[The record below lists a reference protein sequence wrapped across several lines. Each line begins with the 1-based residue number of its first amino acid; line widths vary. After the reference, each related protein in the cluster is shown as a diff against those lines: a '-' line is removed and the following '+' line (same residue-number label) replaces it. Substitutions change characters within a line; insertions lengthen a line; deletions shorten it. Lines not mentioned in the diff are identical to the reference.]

1 MATAPHILV
10 IIVTWNKKQYILNLL
25 ASLTQLAYP
34 QDALDIVVVD
44 NASEDDTVAAIT
56 QAYPQVRLLQNT
68 ENLGGTGGFNTGL
81 SWAFQQNDYQ
91 YLWLLDNDVLV
102 HQQALATLVHLLE
115 SQPEVAVA
123 GSTMLQLDYPWR
135 VNEMGAFVNRGL
147 GTLVLNRHLEEIPA
161 LQGHSLA
168 TLQSLPIDLTQLLL
182 HCQPSMDVDYV
193 AAASLLVRAE
203 VARQAGLWRNYFIHF
218 DDVEWCL
225 RIKRHLGQRVVVS
238 AQSLIWHLS
247 AAAKVP
253 TWVLY
258 YDNRNMLDLLK
269 THDVAPQELQ
279 RVMRRVLLKALYY
292 QIIAKPDLAHLHH
305 RALADFQAG
314 RNGHQDIQL
323 EVDYQPL
330 AAVLP
335 ILLAPTINRILI
347 AWTLNLQAMELQ
359 EPLIQAQLKRPE
371 LVIDFLTLPGGEARF
386 QMPWS
391 RFIFMPKRLTRW
403 LTYWQLRGQ
412 YDLVIQSDYQPSLGL
427 AWLNAEQ
434 LFVNDE
440 GFCQRSKPKFKAVV
454 DAGWQFL
461 RSFFW
466 RKDNFLQ
473 PAKPIEPWVKKT
485 YKSDDSTC

>member
-1 MATAPHILV
+1 MATTPHILV
-10 IIVTWNKKQYILNLL
+10 IIVTWNKKQYVLDLL
-25 ASLTQLAYP
+25 ASLAQLDYP
-34 QDALDIVVVD
+34 REALDIVVVD
-44 NASEDDTVAAIT
+44 NASVDDTVAAIS

-81 SWAFQQNDYQ
+81 SFAFQQHHYQ
-91 YLWLLDNDVLV
+91 YFWLLDNDVLV
-102 HQQALATLVHLLE
+102 HQQALRTLVDLLE
-115 SQPEVAVA
+115 CQPQVAVA

-135 VNEMGAFVNRGL
+135 INEMGAFVNRGL
-147 GTLVLNRHLEEIPA
+147 GTLMLNRHLEEIPA

-168 TLQSLPIDLTQLLL
+168 HLQNLPIDLTQLLL
-182 HCQPSMDVDYV
+182 HCQPYMDVDYV

-225 RIKRHLGQRVVVS
+225 RIKRRLGQRVVVS
-238 AQSLIWHLS
+238 AHSLIWHLS

-292 QIIAKPDLAHLHH
+292 QIIAKSDLAQLHH

-314 RNGHQDIQL
+314 RDGRQEIQL
-323 EVDYQPL
+323 EVNYQPI
-330 AAVLP
+330 AAILP
-335 ILLAPTINRILI
+335 VLLAPTLKRILV
-347 AWTLNLQAMELQ
+347 AWPVNLQAMQLQ

-371 LVIDFLTLPGGEARF
+371 LVIDFLTLPGGEAHF

-391 RFIFMPKRLTRW
+391 RFILMPKRLTRW
-403 LTYWQLRGQ
+403 FTYWQLRGR

-440 GFCQRSKPKFKAVV
+440 GFCQRPKPKLKAVV
-454 DAGWQFL
+454 NAAWHWL

-466 RKDNFLQ
+466 RKGNFLQ
-473 PAKPIEPWVKKT
+473 PPESIASWANKTKKLQNR
-485 YKSDDSTC
+485 